1 MTTKR
6 PLFLLLLLALFLPL
20 ALPAAPVPH
29 PAPDVALQGSRVR
42 NLRGF
47 RPQPV
52 VLIMADSVK
61 NKLYRKQ
68 LAVLHRG
75 FQRFAARGTIFI
87 MALQDGN
94 AVESNVPFVL
104 AANPEAVAK
113 TYGVK
118 GFGVAIIGV
127 DGNLD
132 YVTGKTV
139 TPERMI
145 DVIQNGATVQE
156 GSRAAAAR

>member
-6 PLFLLLLLALFLPL
+6 PLLYLLLALLLPL
-20 ALPAAPVPH
+20 TLPAAQVIH
-29 PAPDVALQGSRVR
+29 PAPDVAVVNSRVHS
-42 NLRGF
+42 LRAF

-52 VLIMADSVK
+52 VIIMADSAK
-61 NKLYRKQ
+61 NKLYKKQ
-68 LAVLHRG
+68 IAVLHRG
-75 FQRFAARGTIFI
+75 FQRFAARQTIFI
-87 MALQDGN
+87 MALQDGTD
-94 AVESNVPFVL
+94 VQSNVPFVT

-113 TYGVK
+113 AYGVK
-118 GFGVAIIGV
+118 GFGVAIVGV

-139 TPERMI
+139 TPERMV